1 MTGYEALRTAAA
13 AIDLSARARIKASGE
28 DRKRLLH
35 AMTTNHVEN
44 LTPGQGLYAFFL
56 NAQGRVLAD
65 AVVLCFEDHLLL
77 DLEPEVRE
85 RIYQHLD
92 KFIIA
97 DDVTLEDVTDST
109 AEVAVEGPQSGA
121 VLEKLGA
128 VLPPAAYGFGR
139 WGERVVVRA
148 SSTGA
153 PGFRIL
159 LPAGGKGSLLA
170 ELALPEAA
178 PEEARIVRLEHGVP
192 RYGEDFSEALIA
204 HETGLLHAL
213 HFQKG
218 CYLGQEIVERVRS
231 RGLVQRHLVALRL
244 PGPDAPARD
253 TPVEADGKPAGKIM
267 SAAWS
272 PALNAVA
279 ALGFLRVE
287 AERPGV
293 LLTANGAPVQ
303 VVQKGASGADVAAP
317 A

>member
-1 MTGYEALRTAAA
+1 MTGYEALRNAAA

-44 LTPGQGLYAFFL
+44 LTPGDGLYAFFL

-65 AVVLCFEDHLLL
+65 VVVLCFDDHLLL
-77 DLEPEVRE
+77 DLEPEVRD

-92 KFIIA
+92 KYIIA
-97 DDVTLEDVTDST
+97 DDVTLEDLTDST
-109 AEVAVEGPQSGA
+109 AELAVEGPNSGE
-121 VLEKLGA
+121 VLQKLGA
-128 VLPPAAYGFGR
+128 ELPPASYGFR
-139 WGERVVVRA
+139 HWGERVVVRVT
-148 SSTGA
+148 STGA

-159 LPAGGKGSLLA
+159 LPAGGRDSLLA
-170 ELALPEAA
+170 ELALPLAT
-178 PEEARIVRLEHGVP
+178 PDEARIVRLENGLP
-192 RYGEDFSEALIA
+192 RYGEDFSDALIA

-231 RGLVQRHLVALRL
+231 RGLVQRQLVALRL
-244 PGPDAPARD
+244 PGPNAPSLG
-253 TPVEADGKPAGKIM
+253 TQVESDGKPVGKIT

-272 PALNAVA
+272 PAGKTVV

-287 AERPGV
+287 AARPGIA
-293 LLTANGAPVQ
+293 LTANGAPVQ
-303 VVQKGASGADVAAP
+303 VLQNLASGTDISAP